1 MVVKKSIGETIFD
14 SFNYLFMIFLA
25 LMFIYPL
32 YYFFCASISD
42 ASRMF
47 GHEGLILAPLG
58 FSTVSYQLLFRDPQI
73 ARALINT
80 ILYVVF
86 GTALSLL
93 LTTFAAYA
101 LSRKK
106 YMLKKAFLLMI
117 TIPMFFSGGLIPF
130 YLVVKKL
137 LMLADTPLALLLP
150 TAINSFYVFIM
161 LTYFKTLPESLEES
175 AYIDGANDF
184 TILFKIVIPVSL
196 PVIAVMVIYYAV
208 GQWNS
213 WFNAS
218 IFLIHKRLE
227 LQPLQLVLKDIL
239 VQSTTFLT
247 TGNVMSNLEFEKYKR
262 LIKFALIMV
271 TVGPIIVVYPFMQKY
286 FIQGVMIGS
295 IKE

>member
-1 MVVKKSIGETIFD
+1 
-14 SFNYLFMIFLA
+14 MIFLG
-25 LMFIYPL
+25 LIFIYPL
-32 YYFFCASISD
+32 YYVFCASISD

-47 GHEGLILAPLG
+47 GHEGLIFAPLG
-58 FSTVSYQLLFRDPQI
+58 FSTASYQLLFRDPQI
-73 ARALINT
+73 SRALLNT
-80 ILYVVF
+80 IFYVVV

-117 TIPMFFSGGLIPF
+117 VIPMYFSGGLIPF

-137 LMLADTPLALLLP
+137 LMLADTPLAILLP

-161 LTYFKTLPESLEES
+161 LTYFKTLPDSLEES

-184 TILFKIVIPVSL
+184 TILFRIIIPVSL

-218 IFLIHKRLE
+218 IFLINNRLQ

-271 TVGPIIVVYPFMQKY
+271 TVAPIIVVYPFMQKY

-295 IKE
+295 VKE